1 MFARLKSL
9 LKATFQVLRTLMCSN
24 PTFSKKHKRLSRANA
39 SWASIAVRANA
50 VCAVLKY

>member
-1 MFARLKSL
+1 MFVRLKSL
-9 LKATFQVLRTLMCSN
+9 LKATFQAPRILMCSN

-50 VCAVLKY
+50 VCAVLKS